1 MKKNEGQEIYEK
13 GEWGG
18 GEGQKI
24 LSITHFHACTSVNVK
39 IISFRNLDNF
49 FRKNE
54 NSACDLKA
62 SARVV
67 IPYTQV

>member
-1 MKKNEGQEIYEK
+1 MWKRMRGKKFMKKEG
-13 GEWGG
+13 G
-18 GEGQKI
+18 GQKI

>member
-1 MKKNEGQEIYEK
+1 MWKRMRGKKFMKKE
-13 GEWGG
+13 GG
-18 GEGQKI
+18 GGQKI